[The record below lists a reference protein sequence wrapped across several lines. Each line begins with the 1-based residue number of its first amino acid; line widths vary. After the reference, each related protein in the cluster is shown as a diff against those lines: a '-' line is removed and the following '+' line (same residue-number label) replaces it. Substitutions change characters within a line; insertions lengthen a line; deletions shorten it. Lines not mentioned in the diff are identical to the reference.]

1 MKRNLLKQM
10 RAEWRANIWMAV
22 EMLIVS
28 VVLFVLA
35 DNIYITTATVNEPLG
50 FNSEHCYLI
59 EISTVTEAS
68 PDYVEYSDKE
78 NRNKDLLT
86 FLDRIRT
93 RPEIEAASLSHNAYP
108 YNPNNSYKQID
119 IDTFSMAMA
128 PLLNRVVQ
136 PEFFSVFKIEGANGE
151 TPEQLGKA
159 LERDKILVSD
169 NALDERAGLKS
180 LKSLYGCQLVKDGSD
195 TLELHTSFKT
205 MRYTDFETQY
215 ANSAKSMF
223 EYLTPEMYSLA
234 NECCVRVRANMD
246 KNFIEKLMSDA
257 ESDLRVGNWYIRSVK
272 SFDDIKKNY
281 NRHWEASMRN
291 TIVCA
296 FFLLLNIFL
305 GILGT
310 FWYRTQQ
317 RMKEISLRMVSG
329 ATRGDIFRRI
339 LGEGQLLLL
348 FVTPAA
354 IAIDYML
361 THYEL
366 TSWYNGYFEPVRFCA
381 CAIIACTLIAIM
393 IAIGIYFPAR
403 KAMTI
408 SPATALKTE

>member
-1 MKRNLLKQM
+1 MKRNLLNQM

-35 DNIYITTATVNEPLG
+35 DNIYTTTATVNEPLG

-59 EISTVTEAS
+59 DLSTVTEAS

-78 NRNKDLLT
+78 SRNKDLMT
-86 FLDRIRT
+86 FLDRVRA
-93 RPEIEAASLSHNAYP
+93 RPEIEAASLSNTAYP
-108 YNPNNSYKQID
+108 YNPNSSFIQVD
-119 IDTFSMAMA
+119 IDTFSMATT

-169 NALDERAGLKS
+169 NALEERAGLKS
-180 LKSLYGCQLVKDGSD
+180 LRSLYGCRLMKDGND

-205 MRYTDFETQY
+205 MRCTDFASKY
-215 ANSAKSMF
+215 ANSSKSMF
-223 EYLTPEMYSLA
+223 QLLSLEEYSWA

-246 KNFIEKLMSDA
+246 KDFIESLMKDA
-257 ESDLRVGNWYIRSVK
+257 ENNLKVGNWYIRSVK
-272 SFDDIKKNY
+272 SFDDIKRNS
-281 NRHWEASMRN
+281 NRYSKASMRN

-317 RMKEISLRMVSG
+317 RVKEISLRMVSG

-366 TSWYNGYFEPVRFCA
+366 TAWYNGYFESVRFCT
-381 CAIIACTLIAIM
+381 CAIIAWTLIAIM

-408 SPATALKTE
+408 SPAAALKTE